1 VKGVLEGICSPC
13 HCLSTQFHSLFLL
26 LFFPWQVYKA
36 KLRKTG
42 DTVAVKVQRPG
53 VLEGI
58 CCDLLVLRIMAKAFQ
73 KLPYVHTDLLDVL
86 DTWARRF
93 FDELDY
99 IQEVCDV
106 ARYPFLCIR
115 FTLDFQWS
123 IYFCSPPP

>member
-1 VKGVLEGICSPC
+1 MILIIAMR
-13 HCLSTQFHSLFLL
+13 
-26 LFFPWQVYKA
+26 WQVYKA

-58 CCDLLVLRIMAKAFQ
+58 CCDLLVLRIMAQAFQ
-73 KLPYVHTDLLDVL
+73 KLPNVHTDLLDVL

-99 IQEVCDV
+99 IQEVRRR
-106 ARYPFLCIR
+106 AGSELITLALQAELALLCLLSI
-115 FTLDFQWS
+115 FQ
-123 IYFCSPPP
+123 